1 MDDRFGTQAQ
11 HEYATRLS
19 KELKL
24 GGLRETAAR
33 VLKTKFADDV
43 ALNLSTAQ
51 ASQVITELT
60 RLYDEKFPGRRIQT
74 RKDRKSGQD
83 AASSTPTSNVVAD
96 AHQIRE
102 WAQGAETVDRSA
114 LDADTLWV
122 LERLARYEAVLQA
135 TRATDILGLRRKET
149 AQAVNGTDPIQVA
162 QLREFFGSEEEA
174 AKAMG
179 VTATTLKAWGIYVPP
194 QRAWQAEVL
203 TGGYVRAPRQQKEG

>member
-1 MDDRFGTQAQ
+1 MDERFGTHAQ
-11 HEYATRLS
+11 HEFATRLS

-33 VLKTKFADDV
+33 VLKTEFADDV

-60 RLYDEKFPGRRIQT
+60 RLYDEKFPGRRIKART
-74 RKDRKSGQD
+74 DRKSGHD
-83 AASSTPTSNVVAD
+83 ATSSPKSNVQAD

-102 WAQGAETVDRSA
+102 WVQGAVTVDRSA

-135 TRATDILGLRRKET
+135 TRAPDILGPRRKET
-149 AQAVNGTDPIQVA
+149 TQAVNGTDPIQVA

-203 TGGYVRAPRQQKEG
+203 TSGYVRAPRQQKEG